1 MTDTNWYALW
11 VRSRCEFMTA
21 GELARKG
28 IEHYLPSVPKTRQ
41 WKDRK
46 KKVDFPLFPGYLFVH
61 VPRRADAFLQTVKT
75 RGAVSF
81 VSLEPGLP
89 TPVAEEEISSLK
101 ILMESGATFDI
112 YPGLQAGTA
121 VRIKRGPL
129 CGAVGVFTHR
139 ADEQH
144 FAVNVDILGRS
155 VGLKISADDVEQM

>member
-1 MTDTNWYALW
+1 MTNAHWYALW

-28 IEHYLPSVPKTRQ
+28 IEHYLPSVPKMRQ
-41 WKDRK
+41 WRDRK
-46 KKVDFPLFPGYLFVH
+46 KKVDFPLFPGYLFVR

-89 TPVAEEEISSLK
+89 TPVSEEEIASLR
-101 ILMESGATFDI
+101 ILLESGAAFDI
-112 YPGLQAGTA
+112 YPVPQTGTP

-129 CGAVGVFTHR
+129 CGAVGVFDQR

-144 FAVNVDILGRS
+144 FAINVDILGRS
-155 VGLKISADDVEQM
+155 VGLKILSDDVEQV